1 MESRRFDQWTVSV
14 ATGAPGASRRRVL
27 AGLGAVALGSLLGR
41 DTAAKPSGN
50 NGNAGTN
57 GNADCNAVCAHEA
70 KVARKKCQDKDK
82 KAAKKQCLK
91 TVKQEQAT
99 CRTGCVPNDTTG
111 TGGTPTQD
119 AGTDTGG
126 TDPGDQLSILA
137 KDLCTPGDAGD
148 AYCQSTVEGTCLIGT
163 CTHLVRRGQYR
174 CAYTR
179 NPELCTDPEKPV
191 CCNYRLDA
199 PTSGQ
204 CVPAGPEGDRN
215 AYCTAYE
222 SA

>member
-1 MESRRFDQWTVSV
+1 MESRRFDQLTISL
-14 ATGAPGASRRRVL
+14 ATGSSRRRAL
-27 AGLGAVALGSLLGR
+27 AGLGAIVMGTLLGR
-41 DTAAKPSGN
+41 HAEAKPSGN
-50 NGNAGTN
+50 KGKSGTN

-91 TVKQEQAT
+91 NVKQAQAE
-99 CRTGCVPNDTTG
+99 CRAKCVPTDNTG
-111 TGGTPTQD
+111 TGSTPTED
-119 AGTDTGG
+119 AGTDTSG
-126 TDPGDQLSILA
+126 TDTGGDLSILA
-137 KDLCTPGDAGD
+137 KDLCQPGDAGD

-179 NPELCTDPEKPV
+179 NPEACTDPEKPV
-191 CCNYRLDA
+191 CCNYRLDS

-204 CVPAGPEGDRN
+204 CVQAGPEGNRTQ
-215 AYCTAYE
+215 YCTA
-222 SA
+222 